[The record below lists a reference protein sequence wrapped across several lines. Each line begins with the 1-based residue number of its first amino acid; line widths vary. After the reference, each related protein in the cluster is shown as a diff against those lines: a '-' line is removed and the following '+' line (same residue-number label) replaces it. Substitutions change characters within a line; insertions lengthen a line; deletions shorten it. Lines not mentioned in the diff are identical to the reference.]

1 MSTWVKVYESTDQT
15 IEQRIVGEGENA
27 VVEERVTWHRQT
39 PEKQIADLE
48 ATVAALTEQATGKI
62 TKAQLTARLDA
73 AKPVKPGKGD
83 EIQAAREAVE

>member
-1 MSTWVKVYESTDQT
+1 MSAWVKVYESTDQT
-15 IEQRIVGEGENA
+15 IEQRITGEGESA

-39 PEKQIADLE
+39 PEKQIAELE

-73 AKPVKPGKGD
+73 AKDTSVKPGKG
-83 EIQAAREAVE
+83 

>member
-1 MSTWVKVYESTDQT
+1 MSAWKTVYESTDQT
-15 IEQRIVGEGENA
+15 IEQRITGEGESA

-48 ATVAALTEQATGKI
+48 ATVTALTEQATGKI

-73 AKPVKPGKGD
+73 KGEPVKPGKG
-83 EIQAAREAVE
+83 